1 MSEVEKINALKVELY
16 DILEQQ
22 SFMQRRNEMLESL
35 KQEKLKELNDLRTAK
50 AESEQAVAE
59 QKPDGEV

>member
-22 SFMQRRNEMLESL
+22 SFMQRRNEMLEGI

-50 AESEQAVAE
+50 EAAEP
-59 QKPDGEV
+59 KPDGTD